1 MTGSE
6 GERRNGFFGVI
17 VRPRSYLNILYLL
30 LGLPLGTL
38 YFTVLVT
45 GLSLGIGLMVLA
57 LIGIPILIGLWYV
70 VHAFLQLERA
80 LAVGLVGVDVPPID
94 PLPTWPGGL
103 WRHFKHFMG
112 HAPTWKGIVYL
123 LLWFPVGIATFTVA
137 VTLVST
143 SLAMTFAPVYM
154 WAGDDVTWGSWTF
167 DPFWWSF
174 LLVPVGIVL
183 GFASLHVMN
192 ALATMCAKW
201 TSWSIGSHEPTERPT
216 PLTHQYAS

>member
-1 MTGSE
+1 MTEPG
-6 GERRNGFFGVI
+6 GFFGVI
-17 VRPRSYLNILYLL
+17 LRPRSYLNVVYLL

-45 GLSLGIGLMVLA
+45 ALSLGFGLMVLA
-57 LIGIPILIGLWYV
+57 LVGIPILIGLWYV
-70 VHAFLQLERA
+70 VHAFMQLERA
-80 LAVGLVGVDVPPID
+80 MAIGMVGVDVPPID
-94 PLPTWPGGL
+94 PLPAWPGGL

-112 HAPTWKGIVYL
+112 HGPTWRGIAYL

-137 VTLVST
+137 VTLVSA

-154 WAGDDVTWGSWTF
+154 WTSDDVTWGSRTF

-183 GFASLHVMN
+183 VFASLHAMN
-192 ALATMCAKW
+192 ALANACARW
-201 TSWSIGSHEPTERPT
+201 TSWSIGHRQTERSAPAM
-216 PLTHQYAS
+216 HHYAT